1 MSGLDYTKKTELSNG
16 VEGLLTSSV
25 PIPPVYKVQSQRST
39 LGQKIALQ
47 WYRFSFLSRTRGE
60 KWLLYF
66 CILTSIAGLGVTL
79 YTIKGINTPVP
90 IEIICPK
97 ADSEVLSAQQLK
109 P

>member
-16 VEGLLTSSV
+16 VEGLMAPSL
-25 PIPPVYKVQSQRST
+25 PLPPAYKMRRQRVT

-60 KWLLYF
+60 KWLFYF
-66 CILTSIAGLGVTL
+66 CILTSLAGLGITL

-97 ADSEVLSAQQLK
+97 ADSETLSDQRLK